1 MRLCAKKLLHSLDDL
16 GHAGH
21 TADEND
27 FINVASLDPGIFQR
41 RLTWLDWA
49 LHQDFDKLL
58 QLGTRQLDIQMF
70 GTRCI
75 SGDEGQVHIRLNS
88 R

>member
-1 MRLCAKKLLHSLDDL
+1 MRLCAKKFLHGLDNL

-41 RLTWLDWA
+41 RLTWLDGA
-49 LHQDFDKLL
+49 LHQVFDKLL

-70 GTRCI
+70 GARCI
-75 SGDEGQVHIRLNS
+75 SSDEGQVHIRLNS
-88 R
+88 